1 MPVHFRMSSI
11 FLENVN
17 LFFKN
22 PFKSFPLFSLVGAFI
37 VCWTPGLVV
46 LLLDGLNCTRCEVQN
61 VKRWFLLLALLNSL
75 MNPIIYSYKDD
86 EMSNTMR
93 RMICC
98 SFEER
103 SQERRSSRIPSA
115 VLGRSIDSSSQYLEN
130 GISQVT
136 ISGKENTW
144 ILLLRMGTAAGVGH
158 NPNDLWATWD
168 HSTLKPQKN
177 MFSVPKPRSQGY
189 LTSL

>member
-1 MPVHFRMSSI
+1 MNECHYDKRMDFFYNRSNADTADECGSI
-11 FLENVN
+11 SRRKTPMKLMKTVMAV
-17 LFFKN
+17 L
-22 PFKSFPLFSLVGAFI
+22 GAFV

-61 VKRWFLLLALLNSL
+61 VKRWFLLLALLNSV

-98 SFEER
+98 SFEDR

-115 VLGRSIDSSSQYLEN
+115 VLNRSTDSSSQYFEN

-136 ISGKENTW
+136 ISGKENT
-144 ILLLRMGTAAGVGH
+144 
-158 NPNDLWATWD
+158 
-168 HSTLKPQKN
+168 
-177 MFSVPKPRSQGY
+177 
-189 LTSL
+189 